1 MSKVIKAGNHLVAV
15 SEEIYKEYYKMLRH
29 EKYLEVDIKL
39 GSSFVDLETGKVKYR
54 PSKEDSIERLLD
66 KGKDFADP
74 SCIEDM
80 VVAREMTLILTEAV
94 KSLDDREK
102 DLVDKLF
109 YKNMTIRDF
118 ARKEGISHV
127 AVIKRKNRI
136 LLKLRKFFSISGYQE
151 DLHIG

>member
-1 MSKVIKAGNHLVAV
+1 MSKVIKAGNYLVSV
-15 SEEIYKEYYKMLRH
+15 SEQIYKEYYKMLRR

-39 GSSFVDLETGKVKYR
+39 GSSFVDSETGKAVYR

-66 KGKDFADP
+66 KGKDFADQI
-74 SCIEDM
+74 CIEDM
-80 VVAREMTLILTEAV
+80 VIGREMILILMEAV
-94 KSLDDREK
+94 KSLDDKEK

-118 ARKEGISHV
+118 AKKEGISHV
-127 AVIKRKNRI
+127 AVIKRKNKV